1 MFFVAMF
8 LGIANVKGQS
18 KFVDRSTDV
27 LCVVPTLSGVCL
39 AISNDDMKGAVQLGL
54 SSATTLVV
62 NYALEAAVKKDRPD
76 GSGSHAFP
84 STHTALAF
92 DGSTFLMKRYGWK
105 WGIPAYAV
113 SAYVAWGRTYA
124 DKHDWWDVIGGAA
137 IGAGAALIYATP
149 FGKNTELSI
158 SPALLDG
165 NGKGLC
171 ASLRL

>member
-27 LCVVPTLSGVCL
+27 LCVVPTLSGVCR

-171 ASLRL
+171 ASLRF